1 VEIERGNEHV
11 EPRGSDCCT
20 EREVAGTQGLRVRR
34 REFLIRMGRLGLAAL
49 ALSSSLQTASAQGRR
64 KVKLGFCSQVLCI
77 IPYELARRQGYYA
90 DEGLEVEL
98 VYFRGGTA
106 AMQALVGGAVDYA
119 ATSYDV
125 AVAAFG
131 RGANIVSF
139 FSTGRLP
146 FFALAVAPR
155 VAGEL
160 RRLPDLR
167 GRVIGVSALGNADH
181 QLSVYL
187 LTRAGVSRD
196 AVRYA
201 ILGPNLYEALRLGH
215 VDAGMVQEPA
225 ATLIERAGGK
235 VLVNL
240 MDPQQAQ
247 RYLGGLYAHMG
258 VSVRREEWE
267 ERRQEMRSLA
277 RALRRALRL
286 IRYGTPR
293 LLVDALPAELI
304 AGGDRSLLEQIL
316 ARRRRSLYTEDGGID
331 LNAVRRVV
339 EVARRTGALTDDVD
353 VNRLVSNA
361 IVESL

>member
-1 VEIERGNEHV
+1 
-11 EPRGSDCCT
+11 
-20 EREVAGTQGLRVRR
+20 
-34 REFLIRMGRLGLAAL
+34 
-49 ALSSSLQTASAQGRR
+49 
-64 KVKLGFCSQVLCI
+64 
-77 IPYELARRQGYYA
+77 
-90 DEGLEVEL
+90 
-98 VYFRGGTA
+98 
-106 AMQALVGGAVDYA
+106 
-119 ATSYDV
+119 
-125 AVAAFG
+125 
-131 RGANIVSF
+131 
-139 FSTGRLP
+139 
-146 FFALAVAPR
+146 
-155 VAGEL
+155 
-160 RRLPDLR
+160 
-167 GRVIGVSALGNADH
+167 
-181 QLSVYL
+181 
-187 LTRAGVSRD
+187 
-196 AVRYA
+196 
-201 ILGPNLYEALRLGH
+201 
-215 VDAGMVQEPA
+215 
-225 ATLIERAGGK
+225 
-235 VLVNL
+235 